1 MTNEIGIHEKV
12 DLLGQSF
19 DIQTELVDLATE
31 TVRTVIFHRG
41 EVAAHREG
49 RPRELS
55 EGGSDDLEERLREY
69 HRKAL
74 ERFVRRTLSFEARA
88 AGAELERDVLPA
100 AAVGQREEAPELPPI
115 PEDPALAD
123 TIEVRRLVG
132 KLLARLDLAPLD
144 SENPAKQEHGWR
156 GWIGHLGRRLGDG
169 TRSSTS
175 SSKLEET
182 RLALSWAVAQ
192 PRFQR
197 VRMDEQ
203 VLFRLLRERIDNWNT
218 GDREAEEAER
228 LWQEVVAFCDYLRE
242 INLRSDL
249 LEFDRGL
256 LGWAIAEIDRAGSC
270 RSVHRP
276 LRWILGRDRRLDTLL
291 EADEIADTEALQ
303 AQLRRVRASI

>member
-19 DIQTELVDLATE
+19 DIQTELVDLDTE

-49 RPRELS
+49 RLRALS
-55 EGGSDDLEERLREY
+55 ESGGDDLEERLREH

-74 ERFVRRTLSFEARA
+74 ERFVKRTLGFEARA
-88 AGAELERDVLPA
+88 AGAEIERDALPA
-100 AAVGQREEAPELPPI
+100 ASVGKGEEAPELPPI

-132 KLLARLDLAPLD
+132 KLLARLDLAPLV
-144 SENPAKQEHGWR
+144 SENEAEQRDGWR
-156 GWIGHLGRRLGDG
+156 GWIGHLGRRLAGG
-169 TRSSTS
+169 TRSWTS
-175 SSKLEET
+175 ASKLEEA
-182 RLALSWAVAQ
+182 RQALSWTVAQ

-203 VLFRLLRERIDNWNT
+203 VLFRLLRERIDDWYS
-218 GDREAEEAER
+218 GDRDAEEAKR
-228 LWQEVVAFCDYLRE
+228 LWTEVVALCDYLRE

-249 LEFDRGL
+249 LEFDRIL
-256 LGWAIAEIDRAGSC
+256 LNWAIAELDRAGSS

-276 LRWILGRDRRLDTLL
+276 LQWILGRDHRLDTLL
-291 EADEIADTEALQ
+291 EADETADAVS
-303 AQLRRVRASI
+303 LRAEIERVRASI